1 MDAPFAQTTTQGERH
16 RGSVG
21 IPSDGWNS
29 FAIPHAGI
37 QTCEVTLPLAIVFYE
52 DLMPGSQLVNRLQDL
67 QYRVQAVTDPGDLV
81 ACASSAG
88 PMLILADLVS
98 ARAEICA
105 LIKQLRS
112 NPATAHVPVI
122 AFADDEEETLQA
134 AGRAAGAT
142 LVVADSAILPHLVQF
157 IERALQVE

>member
-1 MDAPFAQTTTQGERH
+1 M
-16 RGSVG
+16 
-21 IPSDGWNS
+21 
-29 FAIPHAGI
+29 
-37 QTCEVTLPLAIVFYE
+37 PLAILFYE

-67 QYRVQAVTDPGDLV
+67 QYRVEVVTAPNELV

-98 ARAEICA
+98 SRADVCA

-112 NPATAHVPVI
+112 NTATAHVPVI
-122 AFADDEEETLQA
+122 AFADDAEA
-134 AGRAAGAT
+134 ALPAAARAAGAT
-142 LVVADSAILPHLVQF
+142 LVVADSALLTHLTQF